1 MGGGRRHS
9 TLRDSALTS
18 CKEIRMRYEFSNE
31 ILPLFKHLSPEEAVR
46 HSNSDYFHGNING
59 SGQAP
64 KNNQELSKL
73 KVTSKK
79 LITSDDFYQM
89 STNLRP

>member
-18 CKEIRMRYEFSNE
+18 CKEIRKRYEFSNE
-31 ILPLFKHLSPEEAVR
+31 IFPLLKHRSLEEAVR
-46 HSNSDYFHGNING
+46 HSN
-59 SGQAP
+59 
-64 KNNQELSKL
+64 SKL

-89 STNLRP
+89 STNFRP